1 MSAQGEHEQGSEA
14 WMRQRAGNVTAS
26 RIADVM
32 AKTKSGYGA
41 SRKNYMTQLVIER
54 LTGEVADSYTNAAMD
69 WGIETEPE
77 ARAEYEAREGVLVI
91 ETGFIQAPQMMA
103 GASPDGLVGD
113 DGLIEIKCPNSA
125 THLETILTETV
136 PAKYI
141 KQMHWQMFC
150 TDRQWCDFLSYDP
163 RLPEGLDY
171 WLRRVE
177 RDEDLMTEILN
188 EVQTFLKELDEMVC
202 KLREMKSA

>member
-1 MSAQGEHEQGSEA
+1 MSAQGSADWVQE
-14 WMRQRAGNVTAS
+14 RCGNVTAS

-41 SRKNYMTQLVIER
+41 SRKNYMTQLAIER
-54 LTGEVADSYTNAAMD
+54 ITGEVADSYTNASME
-69 WGIETEPE
+69 WGIDTEPE

-91 ETGFIQAPQMMA
+91 ETGFIQAPQMLA

-125 THLETILTETV
+125 THLETILTEKV
-136 PAKYI
+136 PDKYI

-150 TDRQWCDFLSYDP
+150 TDRKWCDFLSYDP

-177 RDEDLMTEILN
+177 RDDDLMSEILN
-188 EVQTFLKELDEMVC
+188 EVQIFLKDLDEMVC
-202 KLREMKSA
+202 KLRELKNA

>member
-1 MSAQGEHEQGSEA
+1 MSAQGSADWVQE
-14 WMRQRAGNVTAS
+14 RCGNVTAS

-41 SRKNYMTQLVIER
+41 SRKNYMTQLAIER
-54 LTGEVADSYTNAAMD
+54 ITGEVADSYTNASME
-69 WGIETEPE
+69 WGIDTEPE

-91 ETGFIQAPQMMA
+91 ETGFIQAPQMLA

-125 THLETILTETV
+125 THLETILTEKV
-136 PAKYI
+136 PDKYI

-150 TDRQWCDFLSYDP
+150 TDRKWCDFLSYDP
-163 RLPEGLDY
+163 RLPESLDY

-177 RDEDLMTEILN
+177 RDDDLMSEILN
-188 EVQTFLKELDEMVC
+188 EVQIFLKDLDEMVC
-202 KLREMKSA
+202 KLRELKNA